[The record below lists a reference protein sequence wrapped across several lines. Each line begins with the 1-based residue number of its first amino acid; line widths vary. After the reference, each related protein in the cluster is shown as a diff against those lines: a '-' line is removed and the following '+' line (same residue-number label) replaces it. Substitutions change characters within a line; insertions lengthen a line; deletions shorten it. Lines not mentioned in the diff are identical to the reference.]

1 MRLFYHFSPIQSLV
15 FVANQRKNF
24 LEISSR
30 EKKEKKAIVS
40 LLFFARS
47 EIDAPAL
54 IERLV
59 DDAPAEHAT
68 IKIKDSELPG
78 RHCLIRRRVMQDD
91 FIAFKREGA
100 RLIGLPITEFNPD
113 LQGIFRLG
121 ADPIDV
127 AHEARIRVEVLIF
140 ESMGHIENV
149 LFDVFFANKP
159 RLVAFAAD
167 PADAEPFALAEG
179 VIEHPHVL
187 AEDFAVVDIDD
198 FAFGG
203 REIIMKEFAKASF
216 ADEAN
221 AG

>member
-1 MRLFYHFSPIQSLV
+1 MIRLSVSQTNIGSL
-15 FVANQRKNF
+15 
-24 LEISSR
+24 
-30 EKKEKKAIVS
+30 KKKRA
-40 LLFFARS
+40 
-47 EIDAPAL
+47 
-54 IERLV
+54 
-59 DDAPAEHAT
+59 
-68 IKIKDSELPG
+68 G
-78 RHCLIRRRVMQDD
+78 LIR
-91 FIAFKREGA
+91 
-100 RLIGLPITEFNPD
+100 LPITEFNPD

-121 ADPIDV
+121 TDPIDV

-167 PADAEPFALAEG
+167 PADAEPFALTEG